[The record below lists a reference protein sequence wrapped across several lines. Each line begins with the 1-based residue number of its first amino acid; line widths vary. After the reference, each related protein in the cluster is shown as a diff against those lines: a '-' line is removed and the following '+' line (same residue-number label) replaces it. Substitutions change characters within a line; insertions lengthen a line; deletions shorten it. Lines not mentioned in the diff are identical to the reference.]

1 MLTGLTQYVPEATL
15 TIYDNLEFLL
25 RLLLSAALGALV
37 GLERSKRRKEA
48 GIRTHCIIAC
58 TSALFMIVSKYA
70 FLDCLNID
78 GLRGADPARIAA
90 QVVSGI
96 SFLGAGVI
104 FKHGNATIRGLT
116 TAAGMWATSAVGL
129 AIGAD
134 GLRGA
139 DPARIAAQVVSGIS
153 FLGAGV
159 IFKNGNSIRGLTTAA
174 GMWGTA
180 AIGMAV
186 GAGMYWL
193 GLFESAVLVAIQ
205 VILHRF
211 PVGADA
217 LTTQEILVEMEDTED
232 MQRRFDELL
241 KKHGGQVT
249 DSSLTREDGFLRMEI
264 TAKLEPPISHEEA
277 LAFMKENTGVRRMSV

>member
-1 MLTGLTQYVPEATL
+1 MEMEWNFIVRLCVAGLCG
-15 TIYDNLEFLL
+15 TIIGLDREYRVKDAGFRTHFLV
-25 RLLLSAALGALV
+25 ALG
-37 GLERSKRRKEA
+37 
-48 GIRTHCIIAC
+48 
-58 TSALFMIVSKYA
+58 SALIMIVSQYGFED
-70 FLDCLNID
+70 FLATHD
-78 GLRGADPARIAA
+78 GLRLDP
-90 QVVSGI
+90 S
-96 SFLGAGVI
+96 
-104 FKHGNATIRGLT
+104 
-116 TAAGMWATSAVGL
+116 
-129 AIGAD
+129 
-134 GLRGA
+134 
-139 DPARIAAQVVSGIS
+139 RIAAQVVSGIS

>member
-96 SFLGAGVI
+96 
-104 FKHGNATIRGLT
+104 
-116 TAAGMWATSAVGL
+116 
-129 AIGAD
+129 
-134 GLRGA
+134 
-139 DPARIAAQVVSGIS
+139 
-153 FLGAGV
+153 
-159 IFKNGNSIRGLTTAA
+159 SIRGLTTAA